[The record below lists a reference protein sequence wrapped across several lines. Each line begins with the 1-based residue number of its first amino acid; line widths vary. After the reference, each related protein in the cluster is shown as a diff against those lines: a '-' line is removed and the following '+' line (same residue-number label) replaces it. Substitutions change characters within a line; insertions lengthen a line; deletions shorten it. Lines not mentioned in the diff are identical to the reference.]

1 MQKIQL
7 PFMQYDSALP
17 QLGQIASTQASFSYA
32 APARPAVSP
41 FCDLGLNP
49 TSQDGVY
56 MQWPSA
62 TMMYSHS
69 YDQFRHAVF
78 QVNCISYLIYYARI
92 KLMRYVYSYT
102 LSI

>member
-7 PFMQYDSALP
+7 PFMQYDSAFP
-17 QLGQIASTQASFSYA
+17 QFGQIASTQASLSYGI
-32 APARPAVSP
+32 PARPAVSP

-49 TSQDGVY
+49 TSRDGAY

-78 QVNCISYLIYYARI
+78 QVGCNFLF
-92 KLMRYVYSYT
+92 
-102 LSI
+102 